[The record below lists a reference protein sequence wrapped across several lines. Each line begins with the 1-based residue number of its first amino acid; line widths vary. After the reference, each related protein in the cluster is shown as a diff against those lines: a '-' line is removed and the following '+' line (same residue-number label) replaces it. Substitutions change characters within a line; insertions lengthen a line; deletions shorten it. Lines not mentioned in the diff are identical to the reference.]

1 VVVQGQPLYSVS
13 LTPVVLL
20 YGSTPASRTLSE
32 GVSGADVQQLNA
44 DLVSLGD
51 ASKTDL
57 DPSSD
62 YFSAATTAGVEKL
75 QSNLAITQT
84 GSLTL
89 GQVVFV
95 PTATRV
101 TSVSATLGAPAQ
113 PGATVL
119 QATSTTRAVIAQLDA
134 DQQSEVTVGDK
145 VAITLPNN
153 QTTPGVVSKVGTVAT
168 TPSSGGS
175 SSAASSGGGSS
186 GSSSGSGGTPTIE
199 VDITPS
205 DPAATGAL
213 DQAPV
218 TVTITTATV
227 NDALVVPVDALLAL
241 SAGRFAVEVVG
252 VAGVHHLVPVT
263 LGLFDDADG
272 LVQVTA
278 SGLSAGDS
286 VVVPKL

>member
-1 VVVQGQPLYSVS
+1 M
-13 LTPVVLL
+13 T
-20 YGSTPASRTLSE
+20 
-32 GVSGADVQQLNA
+32 
-44 DLVSLGD
+44 
-51 ASKTDL
+51 
-57 DPSSD
+57 
-62 YFSAATTAGVEKL
+62 
-75 QSNLAITQT
+75 
-84 GSLTL
+84 
-89 GQVVFV
+89 
-95 PTATRV
+95 
-101 TSVSATLGAPAQ
+101 
-113 PGATVL
+113 
-119 QATSTTRAVIAQLDA
+119 
-134 DQQSEVTVGDK
+134 
-145 VAITLPNN
+145 ITLPSN

-175 SSAASSGGGSS
+175 NGGGSASGSSGG
-186 GSSSGSGGTPTIE
+186 SSSSGGTPTIE

-227 NDALVVPVDALLAL
+227 NDGLVVPVDALLAL

-278 SGLSAGDS
+278 SGLSAGDTCGGAEAMTS
-286 VVVPKL
+286 VNETAAFASEHGPPGARPLPTAGAFPRCFSSTR

>member
-1 VVVQGQPLYSVS
+1 M
-13 LTPVVLL
+13 
-20 YGSTPASRTLSE
+20 
-32 GVSGADVQQLNA
+32 
-44 DLVSLGD
+44 
-51 ASKTDL
+51 
-57 DPSSD
+57 
-62 YFSAATTAGVEKL
+62 
-75 QSNLAITQT
+75 
-84 GSLTL
+84 
-89 GQVVFV
+89 
-95 PTATRV
+95 
-101 TSVSATLGAPAQ
+101 
-113 PGATVL
+113 
-119 QATSTTRAVIAQLDA
+119 IAQLDA